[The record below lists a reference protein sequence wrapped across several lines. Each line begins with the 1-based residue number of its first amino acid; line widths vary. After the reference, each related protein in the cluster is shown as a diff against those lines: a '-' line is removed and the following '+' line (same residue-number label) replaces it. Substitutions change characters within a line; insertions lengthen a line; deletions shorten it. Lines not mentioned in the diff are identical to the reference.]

1 MELNA
6 YPERLDLNDIHCR
19 KAKEKGVKL
28 AISTDAHK
36 ESHLD
41 WIFFG
46 VATAR
51 RGWLEPKDVINT
63 FPLEKL
69 LKYFKH

>member
-1 MELNA
+1 VV
-6 YPERLDLNDIHCR
+6 I
-19 KAKEKGVKL
+19 

-36 ESHLD
+36 DSHLD

-46 VATAR
+46 VATTK

-63 FPLEKL
+63 LPLEKL
-69 LKYFKH
+69 LKYLKK